1 MFGNNS
7 RRSRCGAG
15 ARMTAAAAALF
26 TAGTLFTAGAAVA
39 APEPQ
44 PQPPAGMTFEAGK
57 PGLIAA
63 DRLHVVKETGEL
75 NGDEP
80 VMMTVRLESVLGK
93 PGATKVSLVN
103 SSPGEIA
110 SGVDEGK
117 TVGIQDAYGDTWFGT
132 APLTSD
138 AIIDAIASGEPLP
151 IPVVV
156 TATVMLEG
164 DMSGGARIG
173 AMGQTVADHLQRT
186 LGKELADTKV
196 VVGPDGKVT
205 GLADAMQRI
214 QTAATPNADVVGKLV
229 VHKIVD
235 WAASVGDPDDPVG
248 LSLTALVPVDS
259 SVTDLLGGPGA
270 LGLDSQYMKVTKHEL
285 RTKPFDA
292 NIEVRTGLLVPPSAL
307 GGKEQQWWTT
317 YAGDYMMDDP
327 VEYRVWNHAWPQI
340 NW

>member
-138 AIIDAIASGEPLP
+138 AIIDAIASGEPP
-151 IPVVV
+151 RSRWWSPPRSCWR
-156 TATVMLEG
+156 ATCPAGEDRRHG
-164 DMSGGARIG
+164 ADGGRPPA
-173 AMGQTVADHLQRT
+173 AHPGQR
-186 LGKELADTKV
+186 
-196 VVGPDGKVT
+196 
-205 GLADAMQRI
+205 
-214 QTAATPNADVVGKLV
+214 
-229 VHKIVD
+229 
-235 WAASVGDPDDPVG
+235 
-248 LSLTALVPVDS
+248 
-259 SVTDLLGGPGA
+259 
-270 LGLDSQYMKVTKHEL
+270 
-285 RTKPFDA
+285 
-292 NIEVRTGLLVPPSAL
+292 
-307 GGKEQQWWTT
+307 
-317 YAGDYMMDDP
+317 AG
-327 VEYRVWNHAWPQI
+327 
-340 NW
+340 